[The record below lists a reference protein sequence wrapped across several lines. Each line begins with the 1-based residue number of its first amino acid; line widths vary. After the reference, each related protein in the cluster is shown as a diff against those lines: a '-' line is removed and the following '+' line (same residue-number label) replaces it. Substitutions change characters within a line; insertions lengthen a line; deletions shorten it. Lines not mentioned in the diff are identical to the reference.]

1 MRGKSKLVLRG
12 IPAGVTQESIDS
24 LLSPCRSLISYV
36 EFRPAKVRPLADAC
50 RMGVCW
56 INFGPGAG
64 WEAAMHAFIE
74 QVQEGRAAFR
84 DDKDREVQPT
94 VEWFGNAHSHADTRA
109 RESVVATSLRA
120 TTLTDCH

>member
-12 IPAGVTQESIDS
+12 IPAGVTQESID
-24 LLSPCRSLISYV
+24 LLLAPCRSLISYV

-94 VEWFGNAHSHADTRA
+94 VEWFGNARSHADTRA

-120 TTLTDCH
+120 TTR

>member
-94 VEWFGNAHSHADTRA
+94 VEWFGNARSHADTCVW
-109 RESVVATSLRA
+109 ESVPATSLRVTA
-120 TTLTDCH
+120 R